1 MESFPNKNVWVP
13 PSPGKGTAGAY
24 ECVNGFPAGP
34 PSPSTSSVMYLQRI
48 GSGSTSD
55 GDHEIPWST
64 NLFGCLADFNTS
76 PSIYTCLNRSKL
88 RRRFKL
94 KGNNFTDFLTHAFC
108 CFCALC
114 QEYRELYNQGYDPAI
129 GQNKNAA
136 VTGVAS
142 LLLVACVVAATL
154 SSGGPGGSSDDDSG
168 DISTAT
174 KSVKEICAPTDYKET
189 CERSL
194 ADAKDTSDPR
204 ELIKVAFTVTV
215 ENITDAI
222 SKSELLKEAD
232 KDPRTADALDTCK
245 ELLNISIDD
254 LKRCFERVENFEM
267 EHVKEFANDLK
278 VWLSGAMTQQQTCI
292 DAFENTTGDTGEKMK
307 HLLKTANEL
316 TSNGLAMTTHFTE
329 LLQSFEI
336 PGFNRRLLSAKPK
349 EEKEEFPPFV
359 DAATRRLLGSDPASI
374 KHDIVVAKD
383 GSGKYNSI
391 VEALRAIPYKN
402 KETVVIFIKAGVYK
416 ERVQVPRKMNNIV
429 FLGEGPTKTR
439 ITGNRNYIDGIGTY
453 HTASVVIQG
462 DGFIA
467 RNIGFENSA
476 GSAKHQA
483 VALRVSADMT
493 IFYNCHIDGYQDTLY
508 AHSYRQ
514 YYRDCT
520 ITGTIDFIFG
530 DAAAVFQNCKMMVR
544 KPLGNQAC
552 MVTAQGRQ
560 DRRGVGTLVL
570 QDCEIL
576 PDPSLKS
583 VNPPVKVYLGRPWK
597 EYSRT
602 VIMQSYIDGFIAP
615 EGWAPWN
622 GDFALDTLWYAEY
635 QNRGSGASTA
645 SRVKWNGYKKNIS
658 PDIAQQF
665 TAGTYLEG
673 DDWIKPSGIPYESG
687 MMKV

>member
-1 MESFPNKNVWVP
+1 MGSAEKNKKV
-13 PSPGKGTAGAY
+13 
-24 ECVNGFPAGP
+24 
-34 PSPSTSSVMYLQRI
+34 
-48 GSGSTSD
+48 
-55 GDHEIPWST
+55 
-64 NLFGCLADFNTS
+64 
-76 PSIYTCLNRSKL
+76 
-88 RRRFKL
+88 
-94 KGNNFTDFLTHAFC
+94 
-108 CFCALC
+108 
-114 QEYRELYNQGYDPAI
+114 
-129 GQNKNAA
+129 A
-136 VTGVAS
+136 VAGVAS
-142 LLLVACVVAATL
+142 ILLVACVVAATV
-154 SSGGPGGSSDDDSG
+154 SGRRPGGADSG
-168 DISTAT
+168 SGEVSTAT
-174 KSVKEICAPTDYKET
+174 KSVKTICAPTDYKET

-194 ADAKDTSDPR
+194 AGAKDTSDPK
-204 ELIKVAFTVTV
+204 ELIKVAFMVTV

-222 SKSELLKEAD
+222 SKSKLLKEAD
-232 KDPRTADALDTCK
+232 KDPRTSDALDTCK
-245 ELLNISIDD
+245 ELLKNSVDD
-254 LKRCFERVENFEM
+254 LKRCFEKVENFNM
-267 EHVKEFANDLK
+267 ENVKEFANDLK
-278 VWLSGAMTQQQTCI
+278 VWLSGAITQQQTCI

-329 LLQSFEI
+329 LLQTLEI
-336 PGFNRRLLSAKPK
+336 PGLFNRRLLAAETK
-349 EEKEEFPPFV
+349 EEEVFPPFI
-359 DAATRRLLGSDPASI
+359 DAATRRLLTTDPASI
-374 KHDIVVAKD
+374 KHEIVVAKD

-391 VEALRAIPYKN
+391 VEALKTVPYKN

-416 ERVQVPRKMNNIV
+416 EHVEVPRKMNNIV

-439 ITGNRNYIDGIGTY
+439 ITGNRNYVDGIGTY
-453 HTASVVIQG
+453 HTATVAIQG

-476 GSAKHQA
+476 GSEKHQA

-530 DAAAVFQNCKMMVR
+530 DAAAVFQNCKMVVR
-544 KPLGNQAC
+544 KPLENQAC
-552 MVTAQGRQ
+552 MVTAQGRKEH
-560 DRRGVGTLVL
+560 RGVGTLVL

-576 PDPSLKS
+576 PDPALKS

-665 TAGTYLEG
+665 TAGMYLDG
-673 DDWIKPSGIPYESG
+673 DVWIKPSGIPYESG